1 MTAGPVAACGIRSVY
16 GVASV
21 GVAAGHL
28 RCRTDDDA
36 RVVVQMLQYII
47 NIAADLGSE
56 YGVVIVGDVQSQIRA
71 ERVGALVETAQIEL
85 ELPHE
90 FPLSDPVF
98 GPAAG
103 GAHKVDTG
111 ASDGFVHGGHDLSE
125 HPASWFE
132 EDPAGVRIVVEPG
145 GLLVDATA
153 EAP

>member
-1 MTAGPVAACGIRSVY
+1 MISTASFFF
-16 GVASV
+16 V
-21 GVAAGHL
+21 GL

-90 FPLSDPVF
+90 FPLFDPVF

-103 GAHKVDTG
+103 GTHEVDTG
-111 ASDGFVHGGHDLSE
+111 ASDGFVHGGHDLPE

-132 EDPAGVRIVVEPG
+132 EDSAGICIIIVPG
-145 GLLVDATA
+145 GILVDAAA
-153 EAP
+153 ESP